1 MANVKDLFN
10 VNTDIDE
17 AKTIPQEEYSDI
29 STIQSVLAGIG
40 SGIIAIPKGFFSLGA
55 TLMDLGAGTN
65 KAAEVEKFFD
75 DLTELDEMAEATTAG
90 KITELIVNIGVPGGV
105 AFKAGN
111 ALAKSAM
118 AATKSG
124 RYLKITGQSG
134 KNISKGIQK
143 KVQPEFTTTGKTIGF
158 GSGAVAGGVAEGIFV
173 GDVEDAGTFGDLIGG
188 PTELDRDL
196 EGTDYDPAREILNRI
211 KFGTEGALFTGVLG
225 GVGLGIKKLRDATNA
240 GKATDGAL
248 NKWIEKWISSPLRA
262 RGKETQEQ
270 FLLGRKR
277 IGLEAGDLNAAETAV
292 RNLDDAISK
301 LFPFFKRA
309 IGDKTVDAK
318 RKELLKDMNQVL
330 LSSEKNANKL
340 NPIYTT
346 SKEGIESISFGR
358 MNKKASDAF
367 KAKLKKLGAKT
378 EDIDNIFDNLTT
390 MRLGWG
396 QLFSSMGKRL
406 DADGAE
412 QFKKL
417 FGNKVTTWLD
427 STYDVFKNRKAKVG
441 EMYAPSKQV
450 MDATKES
457 FKQLYKKNVGKELS
471 DAAAQQE
478 VLKVYNSA
486 NLEQGFK
493 LNSKSD
499 PYFEVPEFFVGK
511 SSADDALKIN
521 STRMSE
527 LTGMQ
532 REVIDKLYGKGNDA
546 LQTILNGTHKLSA
559 IVRRNEYFDDL
570 LNTSNEM
577 RAAGKTPI
585 FANNK
590 DEAAR
595 IFGGVEGVDWRAI
608 TPVQKTS
615 AGVKGVD
622 KLQANLD
629 YKQTL
634 KPLKGEKKPRYLKG
648 EVDMELP
655 IHNPLQTKYAL
666 MGNADALVSSVD
678 NIANNTGFLGQ
689 IYQNLIL
696 YPKATSQMAK
706 TILSPFTH
714 ARNFLSAGAFATA
727 NGIIPFADPAAV
739 KRAYETLQVKL
750 PGARKVGVVR
760 KAGETDA
767 AFAKRQK
774 AANTGNE
781 FYQRLLK
788 LGVVNSQV
796 QLGDLEN
803 LLRDV
808 NFGGITGK
816 LSQGD
821 NIASYGL
828 NRLLKVLS
836 GVKKFSEDAYTA
848 EDDFWK
854 IFSFIGENNR
864 LEKAYRAAGVQLNGR
879 KVHTMKDAK
888 RFDDLIKSGV
898 SEQEALKL
906 VPKKILTKE
915 MLEEQAADIVRNNIP
930 NYAYV
935 SGFVKGLRKAPI
947 GNFVSFPAEILRTST
962 NIVQRGLDEIFYTT
976 KVGDRTI
983 RPFKNIG
990 LQRLAGMAFV
1000 TTAVP
1005 SAAVAGMSAIYDV
1018 TRDEREAI
1026 RRYVA
1031 DWSKNSVLLPL
1042 RGKDNK
1048 LKYIDFSHMNAYD
1061 TLTRPIQTILNQV
1074 NAGEQDK
1081 DGMMDDFIV
1090 GIYEASKELGA
1101 PFVTESIWTQALAD
1115 LYFRKG
1121 RTPEGF
1127 KVFDEEDPIG
1137 TKVRK
1142 SIGHLIEAQAPLNW
1156 KQLER
1161 LGLSIKPVDDL
1172 GRFDERGREY
1182 DLGNEALGIIG
1193 ARAIEVEPEKS
1204 IVYKVADYSRGARN
1218 SKNLFK
1224 SVALKGGV
1232 TTPEQL
1238 VDAYITANRA
1248 LFNNQ
1253 KELYKDIQAA
1263 KVLNADMT
1271 KINRFVSGKLGKKNY
1286 GAISNE
1292 RFIPYIPSKN
1302 VFIKAAE
1309 ISRDLGIENPML
1321 KVVGSLANIR
1331 LQMFNVGLEDEFPE
1345 IENPF
1350 KINVIPD
1357 LVGQVNET
1365 ITSTAPVAVAPATTG
1380 FIGQGNMN
1388 IDPVTKLTM
1397 SEEIYLD
1404 PTEKVVRRNQR
1415 NRNNTRL
1422 T

>member
-1 MANVKDLFN
+1 
-10 VNTDIDE
+10 
-17 AKTIPQEEYSDI
+17 
-29 STIQSVLAGIG
+29 
-40 SGIIAIPKGFFSLGA
+40 
-55 TLMDLGAGTN
+55 
-65 KAAEVEKFFD
+65 
-75 DLTELDEMAEATTAG
+75 
-90 KITELIVNIGVPGGV
+90 
-105 AFKAGN
+105 
-111 ALAKSAM
+111 
-118 AATKSG
+118 
-124 RYLKITGQSG
+124 
-134 KNISKGIQK
+134 
-143 KVQPEFTTTGKTIGF
+143 
-158 GSGAVAGGVAEGIFV
+158 
-173 GDVEDAGTFGDLIGG
+173 
-188 PTELDRDL
+188 
-196 EGTDYDPAREILNRI
+196 
-211 KFGTEGALFTGVLG
+211 
-225 GVGLGIKKLRDATNA
+225 
-240 GKATDGAL
+240 
-248 NKWIEKWISSPLRA
+248 
-262 RGKETQEQ
+262 
-270 FLLGRKR
+270 
-277 IGLEAGDLNAAETAV
+277 
-292 RNLDDAISK
+292 
-301 LFPFFKRA
+301 
-309 IGDKTVDAK
+309 
-318 RKELLKDMNQVL
+318 
-330 LSSEKNANKL
+330 
-340 NPIYTT
+340 
-346 SKEGIESISFGR
+346 
-358 MNKKASDAF
+358 
-367 KAKLKKLGAKT
+367 
-378 EDIDNIFDNLTT
+378 
-390 MRLGWG
+390 
-396 QLFSSMGKRL
+396 
-406 DADGAE
+406 
-412 QFKKL
+412 
-417 FGNKVTTWLD
+417 
-427 STYDVFKNRKAKVG
+427 
-441 EMYAPSKQV
+441 
-450 MDATKES
+450 
-457 FKQLYKKNVGKELS
+457 
-471 DAAAQQE
+471 
-478 VLKVYNSA
+478 
-486 NLEQGFK
+486 
-493 LNSKSD
+493 
-499 PYFEVPEFFVGK
+499 
-511 SSADDALKIN
+511 
-521 STRMSE
+521 
-527 LTGMQ
+527 
-532 REVIDKLYGKGNDA
+532 
-546 LQTILNGTHKLSA
+546 
-559 IVRRNEYFDDL
+559 
-570 LNTSNEM
+570 
-577 RAAGKTPI
+577 
-585 FANNK
+585 
-590 DEAAR
+590 
-595 IFGGVEGVDWRAI
+595 
-608 TPVQKTS
+608 
-615 AGVKGVD
+615 
-622 KLQANLD
+622 
-629 YKQTL
+629 
-634 KPLKGEKKPRYLKG
+634 
-648 EVDMELP
+648 MELP

-821 NIASYGL
+821 NVASYGL

-864 LEKAYRAAGVQLNGR
+864 LAKAYKNAGIRLGD
-879 KVHTMKDAK
+879 KFTDMKGNEV
-888 RFDDLIKSGV
+888 R
-898 SEQEALKL
+898 
-906 VPKKILTKE
+906 LTKE
-915 MLEEQAADIVRNNIP
+915 LLEEQAADIVRNNIP

-983 RPFKNIG
+983 RPFATIG
-990 LQRLAGMAFV
+990 AQRLAGMAFV

-1042 RGKDNK
+1042 RGEDGK

-1061 TLTRPIQTILNQV
+1061 TVTRPIQTILNKV

-1081 DGMMDDFIV
+1081 DGMMDDFILGV
-1090 GIYEASKELGA
+1090 YEASKELGA

-1156 KQLER
+1156 KQLKR
-1161 LGLSIKPVDDL
+1161 LKLSMKPINDI

-1182 DLGNEALGIIG
+1182 DLGNEALGIFG

-1253 KELYKDIQAA
+1253 KELYKDIEAA

-1309 ISRDLGIENPML
+1309 IARDLGIENPML

-1331 LQMFNVGLEDEFPE
+1331 LQMFNVGLEEEFPD

-1350 KINVIPD
+1350 KVQVIPD
-1357 LVGQVNET
+1357 LVGQVNQMVT
-1365 ITSTAPVAVAPATTG
+1365 QTGNINTG
-1380 FIGQGNMN
+1380 FVGQNN
-1388 IDPVTKLTM
+1388 ITPLPNVDISYDQLKTTKDK
-1397 SEEIYLD
+1397 ID
-1404 PTEKVVRRNQR
+1404 RI
-1415 NRNNTRL
+1415 NTVDSL
-1422 T
+1422 IKG

>member
-1 MANVKDLFN
+1 MGITLDLGTTN
-10 VNTDIDE
+10 KAE
-17 AKTIPQEEYSDI
+17 TISAEENNDI

-40 SGIIAIPKGFFSLGA
+40 SGLIQIPKGFFSLGA
-55 TLMDLGAGTN
+55 TLMDLGADTN
-65 KAAEVEKFFD
+65 KAAEVEKWFD

-118 AATKSG
+118 AYSKSG
-124 RYLKITGQSG
+124 KYLKVAGQSG
-134 KNISKGIQK
+134 KNISKGIK
-143 KVQPEFTTTGKTIGF
+143 KKLDPELTGLGKTVSF

-188 PTELDRDL
+188 PTELDRGL
-196 EGTDYDPAREILNRI
+196 EGTDYDPAVELLNRL
-211 KFGTEGALFTGVLG
+211 KFGTEGALFTGLLG
-225 GVGLGIKKLRDATNA
+225 GVGRGIKKLRDSTNA

-248 NKWIEKWISSPLRA
+248 NKWIENWVSAPLRA

-270 FLLGRKR
+270 FLLGRKQ
-277 IGLEAGDLNAAETAV
+277 IGLEAGDLNASETAV
-292 RNLDDAISK
+292 RNLDNNISK
-301 LFPFFKRA
+301 LFPFFKRV
-309 IGDKTVDAK
+309 IGDKTVDSK

-330 LSSEKNANKL
+330 LSSKNNANKL
-340 NPIYTT
+340 DPKVVTT
-346 SKEGIESISFGR
+346 KAADGEVIESVGFGS
-358 MNKKASDAF
+358 MNKKASDTF
-367 KAKLKKLGAKT
+367 KAKLKKLGAKQT
-378 EDIDNIFDNLTT
+378 DVDDIFDNLTT
-390 MRLGWG
+390 MRLGWS
-396 QLFSSMGKRL
+396 QLFSSMGRRL
-406 DADGAE
+406 DAKGAAE
-412 QFKKL
+412 FKNL
-417 FGNKVTTWLD
+417 FGKKVTTWLD
-427 STYDVFKNRKAKVG
+427 STYDVFKNRKAKAG
-441 EMYAPSKQV
+441 EMYTPAKQV

-471 DAAAQQE
+471 NASAQQQ
-478 VLKVYNSA
+478 VLRVYNSA

-521 STRMSE
+521 STRMSD

-559 IVRRNEYFDDL
+559 IVRRNEYYDDL

-585 FANNK
+585 FANSK
-590 DEAAR
+590 DEAAK
-595 IFGGVEGVDWRAI
+595 IFGGVEDVDWRAI
-608 TPVQKTS
+608 TPVQKTK
-615 AGVKGVD
+615 AGVKGVE
-622 KLQANLD
+622 KLQANID

-634 KPLKGEKKPRYLKG
+634 KPLKGEKKPKYLKG

-666 MGNADALVSSVD
+666 MGNADSLVKEVD
-678 NIANNTGFLGQ
+678 QIANNTGFLGQ
-689 IYQNLIL
+689 VYQNLIL

-727 NGIIPFADPAAV
+727 NGIIPFADPDAV
-739 KRAYETLQVKL
+739 KRAYQSLQVKL
-750 PGARKVGVVR
+750 PGTRKVGVVR

-767 AFAKRQK
+767 AFIKRK
-774 AANTGNE
+774 KSANTGND

-821 NIASYGL
+821 NVASYGL

-836 GVKKFSEDAYTA
+836 GAKKFSEDAYTA

-864 LEKAYRAAGVQLNGR
+864 LEKAYRNAGIQLGQ
-879 KVHTMKDAK
+879 KFTD
-888 RFDDLIKSGV
+888 IKGKEV
-898 SEQEALKL
+898 R
-906 VPKKILTKE
+906 LTKE
-915 MLEEQAADIVRNNIP
+915 LLEEQAADIVRNNIP

-935 SGFVKGLRKAPI
+935 SGFVKGLRKAPV
-947 GNFVSFPAEILRTST
+947 GNFVSFPAEMLRTST
-962 NIVQRGLDEIFYTT
+962 NIVERGLDEIFYTT
-976 KVGDRTI
+976 KVNGKTV
-983 RPFKNIG
+983 RPFRNIG
-990 LQRLAGMAFV
+990 LQRLAGMTFV

-1005 SAAVAGMSAIYDV
+1005 TAAVAGMSAIYNV
-1018 TRDEREAI
+1018 TKDERDAI

-1042 RGKDNK
+1042 RDKETGK
-1048 LKYIDFSHMNAYD
+1048 LSYVDFSHMNAYD
-1061 TLTRPIQTILNQV
+1061 TVTRPIQTILNNV
-1074 NAGEQDK
+1074 AAGEKDK
-1081 DGMMDDFIV
+1081 DGMVDDFV
-1090 GIYEASKELGA
+1090 LGVLESTKELA
-1101 PFVTESIWTQALAD
+1101 MPFITESIWTEALAD

-1121 RTPEGF
+1121 RTQEGF
-1127 KVFDEEDPIG
+1127 KVFDDEDPLG
-1137 TKVRK
+1137 TKIYKMV
-1142 SIGHLIEAQAPLNW
+1142 GHLVEAQAPLNW

-1161 LGLSIKPVDDL
+1161 LNLSIKPVDDI
-1172 GRFDERGREY
+1172 GRFDDRGREY

-1193 ARAIEVEPEKS
+1193 ARAIKVEPEKS

-1224 SVALKGGV
+1224 SVALRGGV
-1232 TTPEQL
+1232 TTTEQL

-1248 LFNNQ
+1248 LFANQ
-1253 KELYKDIQAA
+1253 KELYKDIEAA
-1263 KVLNADMT
+1263 KVLKSDMF
-1271 KINRFVSGKLGKKNY
+1271 KVGKFVSGKLGKKNY
-1286 GAISNE
+1286 GALLNE
-1292 RFIPYIPSKN
+1292 RFVPYVPSKN
-1302 VFIKAAE
+1302 VFIKSQQIAD
-1309 ISRDLGIENPML
+1309 DLGIDNPMRD
-1321 KVVGSLANIR
+1321 VIGTLANIR
-1331 LQMFNVGLEDEFPE
+1331 LQLFNVGLEDQFPD
-1345 IENPF
+1345 IENPL
-1350 KINVIPD
+1350 KINVIPN

-1365 ITSTAPVAVAPATTG
+1365 ITSTAPASASG
-1380 FIGQGNMN
+1380 FVGQGNVGVPTTN
-1388 IDPVTKLTM
+1388 VPYERLNTDQKISKANN
-1397 SEEIYLD
+1397 LD
-1404 PTEKVVRRNQR
+1404 NFIKP
-1415 NRNNTRL
+1415 
-1422 T
+1422 

>member
-1 MANVKDLFN
+1 
-10 VNTDIDE
+10 
-17 AKTIPQEEYSDI
+17 
-29 STIQSVLAGIG
+29 
-40 SGIIAIPKGFFSLGA
+40 
-55 TLMDLGAGTN
+55 
-65 KAAEVEKFFD
+65 
-75 DLTELDEMAEATTAG
+75 
-90 KITELIVNIGVPGGV
+90 
-105 AFKAGN
+105 
-111 ALAKSAM
+111 
-118 AATKSG
+118 
-124 RYLKITGQSG
+124 
-134 KNISKGIQK
+134 
-143 KVQPEFTTTGKTIGF
+143 
-158 GSGAVAGGVAEGIFV
+158 
-173 GDVEDAGTFGDLIGG
+173 
-188 PTELDRDL
+188 
-196 EGTDYDPAREILNRI
+196 
-211 KFGTEGALFTGVLG
+211 
-225 GVGLGIKKLRDATNA
+225 
-240 GKATDGAL
+240 
-248 NKWIEKWISSPLRA
+248 
-262 RGKETQEQ
+262 
-270 FLLGRKR
+270 
-277 IGLEAGDLNAAETAV
+277 
-292 RNLDDAISK
+292 
-301 LFPFFKRA
+301 
-309 IGDKTVDAK
+309 
-318 RKELLKDMNQVL
+318 
-330 LSSEKNANKL
+330 
-340 NPIYTT
+340 
-346 SKEGIESISFGR
+346 
-358 MNKKASDAF
+358 
-367 KAKLKKLGAKT
+367 
-378 EDIDNIFDNLTT
+378 
-390 MRLGWG
+390 
-396 QLFSSMGKRL
+396 
-406 DADGAE
+406 
-412 QFKKL
+412 
-417 FGNKVTTWLD
+417 
-427 STYDVFKNRKAKVG
+427 
-441 EMYAPSKQV
+441 
-450 MDATKES
+450 
-457 FKQLYKKNVGKELS
+457 
-471 DAAAQQE
+471 
-478 VLKVYNSA
+478 
-486 NLEQGFK
+486 
-493 LNSKSD
+493 
-499 PYFEVPEFFVGK
+499 
-511 SSADDALKIN
+511 
-521 STRMSE
+521 
-527 LTGMQ
+527 
-532 REVIDKLYGKGNDA
+532 
-546 LQTILNGTHKLSA
+546 
-559 IVRRNEYFDDL
+559 
-570 LNTSNEM
+570 
-577 RAAGKTPI
+577 
-585 FANNK
+585 
-590 DEAAR
+590 
-595 IFGGVEGVDWRAI
+595 
-608 TPVQKTS
+608 
-615 AGVKGVD
+615 
-622 KLQANLD
+622 
-629 YKQTL
+629 
-634 KPLKGEKKPRYLKG
+634 
-648 EVDMELP
+648 
-655 IHNPLQTKYAL
+655 

-821 NIASYGL
+821 NVASYGL

-864 LEKAYRAAGVQLNGR
+864 LTKAYKNAGIRLGD
-879 KVHTMKDAK
+879 KFTDMKGNEV
-888 RFDDLIKSGV
+888 R
-898 SEQEALKL
+898 
-906 VPKKILTKE
+906 LTKE
-915 MLEEQAADIVRNNIP
+915 LLEEQAADIVRNNIP

-976 KVGDRTI
+976 KIGDRTV
-983 RPFKNIG
+983 RPFATIG
-990 LQRLAGMAFV
+990 AQRLAGMAFV

-1042 RGKDNK
+1042 RGEDGK

-1061 TLTRPIQTILNQV
+1061 TVTRPIQTILNQV
-1074 NAGEQDK
+1074 NAGNQDK

-1090 GIYEASKELGA
+1090 GVYEASKELGA

-1127 KVFDEEDPIG
+1127 KVFDDEDPIG

-1142 SIGHLIEAQAPLNW
+1142 SIAHLIEAQAPLNW
-1156 KQLER
+1156 KQLKR
-1161 LGLSIKPVDDL
+1161 LKLSTKPINDV
-1172 GRFDERGREY
+1172 GRFDDRGREY
-1182 DLGNEALGIIG
+1182 DFGNEALGIFG

-1224 SVALKGGV
+1224 SVALRGGV

-1253 KELYKDIQAA
+1253 KELYKDLEAA
-1263 KVLNADMT
+1263 KVLDSDMT

-1292 RFIPYIPSKN
+1292 RFIPYITSKN
-1302 VFIKAAE
+1302 VFIKSAE
-1309 ISRDLGIENPML
+1309 IARDLGIENPML

-1331 LQMFNVGLEDEFPE
+1331 MQMFNVGLEDEFPE

-1350 KINVIPD
+1350 KIQVIPD

-1380 FIGQGNMN
+1380 FIGQGNVN
-1388 IDPVTKLTM
+1388 LDPITGLTM
-1397 SEEIYLD
+1397 AEKIYYD
-1404 PTEKVVRRNQR
+1404 PLEQAYTSNKRKQNK
-1415 NRNNTRL
+1415 NTGL
-1422 T
+1422 A

>member
-1 MANVKDLFN
+1 
-10 VNTDIDE
+10 
-17 AKTIPQEEYSDI
+17 
-29 STIQSVLAGIG
+29 
-40 SGIIAIPKGFFSLGA
+40 
-55 TLMDLGAGTN
+55 
-65 KAAEVEKFFD
+65 
-75 DLTELDEMAEATTAG
+75 
-90 KITELIVNIGVPGGV
+90 
-105 AFKAGN
+105 
-111 ALAKSAM
+111 
-118 AATKSG
+118 
-124 RYLKITGQSG
+124 
-134 KNISKGIQK
+134 
-143 KVQPEFTTTGKTIGF
+143 
-158 GSGAVAGGVAEGIFV
+158 
-173 GDVEDAGTFGDLIGG
+173 
-188 PTELDRDL
+188 
-196 EGTDYDPAREILNRI
+196 
-211 KFGTEGALFTGVLG
+211 
-225 GVGLGIKKLRDATNA
+225 
-240 GKATDGAL
+240 
-248 NKWIEKWISSPLRA
+248 
-262 RGKETQEQ
+262 
-270 FLLGRKR
+270 
-277 IGLEAGDLNAAETAV
+277 
-292 RNLDDAISK
+292 
-301 LFPFFKRA
+301 
-309 IGDKTVDAK
+309 
-318 RKELLKDMNQVL
+318 
-330 LSSEKNANKL
+330 
-340 NPIYTT
+340 
-346 SKEGIESISFGR
+346 
-358 MNKKASDAF
+358 
-367 KAKLKKLGAKT
+367 
-378 EDIDNIFDNLTT
+378 
-390 MRLGWG
+390 
-396 QLFSSMGKRL
+396 
-406 DADGAE
+406 
-412 QFKKL
+412 
-417 FGNKVTTWLD
+417 
-427 STYDVFKNRKAKVG
+427 
-441 EMYAPSKQV
+441 
-450 MDATKES
+450 
-457 FKQLYKKNVGKELS
+457 
-471 DAAAQQE
+471 
-478 VLKVYNSA
+478 
-486 NLEQGFK
+486 
-493 LNSKSD
+493 
-499 PYFEVPEFFVGK
+499 
-511 SSADDALKIN
+511 
-521 STRMSE
+521 
-527 LTGMQ
+527 
-532 REVIDKLYGKGNDA
+532 
-546 LQTILNGTHKLSA
+546 
-559 IVRRNEYFDDL
+559 
-570 LNTSNEM
+570 
-577 RAAGKTPI
+577 
-585 FANNK
+585 
-590 DEAAR
+590 
-595 IFGGVEGVDWRAI
+595 
-608 TPVQKTS
+608 
-615 AGVKGVD
+615 
-622 KLQANLD
+622 
-629 YKQTL
+629 
-634 KPLKGEKKPRYLKG
+634 
-648 EVDMELP
+648 
-655 IHNPLQTKYAL
+655 

-774 AANTGNE
+774 SANTGNE

-821 NIASYGL
+821 NVASYGL

-864 LEKAYRAAGVQLNGR
+864 LAKAYKNAGIRLGD
-879 KVHTMKDAK
+879 KFTD
-888 RFDDLIKSGV
+888 IKGNEV
-898 SEQEALKL
+898 R
-906 VPKKILTKE
+906 LTKE
-915 MLEEQAADIVRNNIP
+915 LLEEQAADIVRNNIP

-947 GNFVSFPAEILRTST
+947 GNFVSFPAEILSTRT
-962 NIVQRGLDEIFYTT
+962 NIVQRGLEEIFYTT

-1042 RGKDNK
+1042 RGEDGK

-1061 TLTRPIQTILNQV
+1061 TLTRPITTILNQV
-1074 NAGEQDK
+1074 NAGNQDK

-1142 SIGHLIEAQAPLNW
+1142 SIAHLIEAQAPLNW
-1156 KQLER
+1156 KQLKR
-1161 LGLSIKPVDDL
+1161 LKLSTKPINDI

-1253 KELYKDIQAA
+1253 KELYKDIEAA
-1263 KVLNADMT
+1263 KVLKADMSDIG
-1271 KINRFVSGKLGKKNY
+1271 KFVSGKLGKKNY
-1286 GAISNE
+1286 GAILNE
-1292 RFIPYIPSKN
+1292 RFIPYVPSKN
-1302 VFIKAAE
+1302 VFIKSQE
-1309 ISRDLGIENPML
+1309 IADDLGIDNPMRAII
-1321 KVVGSLANIR
+1321 GELANIR
-1331 LQMFNVGLEDEFPE
+1331 IQLFNVGLEDEFPD

-1380 FIGQGNMN
+1380 FIGQGNIN
-1388 IDPVTKLTM
+1388 IDPVTRLTA
-1397 SEEIYLD
+1397 SEEVLLD
-1404 PTEKVVRRNQR
+1404 PLEKRFVKNRRT
-1415 NRNNTRL
+1415 NTRL

>member
-10 VNTDIDE
+10 VKTDIDE
-17 AKTIPQEEYSDI
+17 AKTLPQEEYSDI
-29 STIQSVLAGIG
+29 STLQSVLAGIG

-55 TLMDLGAGTN
+55 TLMDLGADTN

-90 KITELIVNIGVPGGV
+90 KITELIVNIGIPGGV

-124 RYLKITGQSG
+124 RYLNITGQAG
-134 KNISKGIQK
+134 KNISKGIK
-143 KVQPEFTTTGKTIGF
+143 KKIEPEFTGLGKGIGF

-196 EGTDYDPAREILNRI
+196 EGTDYDPGREILNRI

-270 FLLGRKR
+270 FLLGRKQ
-277 IGLEAGDLNAAETAV
+277 IGLEAGDLNASETAV
-292 RNLDDAISK
+292 RNLDNNISK
-301 LFPFFKRA
+301 LFPFFKRV
-309 IGDKTVDAK
+309 IGDKTVDGK

-396 QLFSSMGKRL
+396 QLFSSMGRRL
-406 DADGAE
+406 DAKGAE
-412 QFKKL
+412 EFKKL

-441 EMYAPSKQV
+441 EMYTPSKQV

-457 FKQLYKKNVGKELS
+457 FKQLYRKNVGKELS
-471 DAAAQQE
+471 NAAAQRE

-499 PYFEVPEFFVGK
+499 PYFEVPDFFVGK

-521 STRMSE
+521 STRMSD

-532 REVIDKLYGKGNDA
+532 REVIEKLYGKGNDA

-559 IVRRNEYFDDL
+559 IVRRNEYYDDL

-585 FANNK
+585 FANSK
-590 DEAAR
+590 DEAAK
-595 IFGGVEGVDWRAI
+595 IFGGVEDVDWRAI
-608 TPVQKTS
+608 TPVQKTK

-666 MGNADALVSSVD
+666 MGNADSLVKEVD
-678 NIANNTGFLGQ
+678 QIANNTGFLGQ
-689 IYQNLIL
+689 VYQNLIL

-750 PGARKVGVVR
+750 PGTRKVGVVR

-774 AANTGNE
+774 SANTGNE

-821 NIASYGL
+821 NVASYGL

-864 LEKAYRAAGVQLNGR
+864 LEKAYRNAGIQLGQ
-879 KVHTMKDAK
+879 KFTDMKGK
-888 RFDDLIKSGV
+888 EVR
-898 SEQEALKL
+898 
-906 VPKKILTKE
+906 LTKE
-915 MLEEQAADIVRNNIP
+915 LLEEQAADIVRNNIP

-976 KVGDRTI
+976 KVGDKVV

-1005 SAAVAGMSAIYDV
+1005 SMAVAGMSAIYDV
-1018 TRDEREAI
+1018 TREEREAI

-1042 RGKDNK
+1042 RGEDGK

-1061 TLTRPIQTILNQV
+1061 TVTRPIQTILNEV
-1074 NAGEQDK
+1074 NAGRQDK
-1081 DGMMDDFIV
+1081 DGMLDDFIV
-1090 GIYEASKELGA
+1090 GVYEASKELGA

-1121 RTPEGF
+1121 KTPEGF

-1156 KQLER
+1156 KQLKR
-1161 LGLSIKPVDDL
+1161 LKLSAKPVNDI

-1182 DLGNEALGIIG
+1182 DFGNEALGIFG

-1253 KELYKDIQAA
+1253 KELYKDLEAA
-1263 KVLNADMT
+1263 KVLDSDMT

-1302 VFIKAAE
+1302 VFIKSAE
-1309 ISRDLGIENPML
+1309 IARDLGIENPLL

-1331 LQMFNVGLEDEFPE
+1331 MQMFNVGLEDEFPE

-1350 KINVIPD
+1350 KIQVVPD

-1365 ITSTAPVAVAPATTG
+1365 ITSTAPVAVAPTAG
-1380 FIGQGNMN
+1380 FGVGLQNTN
-1388 IDPVTKLTM
+1388 IDPVTRLTA
-1397 SEEIYLD
+1397 SEEVLLD
-1404 PTEKVVRRNQR
+1404 PLEKRFVKNRRT
-1415 NRNNTRL
+1415 NTRL